1 MSQGM
6 STLDFFLLE
15 SSEYL
20 ERLDALAQSP
30 AGAFVA
36 GEEFVRY
43 ARAFRGSALMANQH
57 GLARAAQGFESAAR
71 ALREARLAWDERV
84 RAEVTRAV
92 DDCKVLMRRLREP
105 QPDDKERAEAI
116 GAHLD
121 RLSGRTSA
129 ERRVASTGALDA
141 GGRAFVAREA
151 ATIASVL
158 QRVAHALTGDPSH
171 RDLLASVA
179 PAMSALRGVAA
190 LADLPPLP
198 DLLAG
203 IESAVKETAAI
214 SGPAAPGVA
223 EVFDAAARA
232 MARAAREVVDTG
244 RPAAESEEAGTFATR
259 LLGTFAPSVL
269 PIEALFHDD
278 AGPHVVSRGTP
289 LAAPPSGGLGRTE
302 MVSLGEF
309 LLAATTELQRA
320 TSWVQ
325 RDLRLFTIASSLRP
339 MSGAAGSLVANSLGR
354 FADATR
360 DAIGRGGFG
369 TGALPG
375 LVDLIGRAA
384 EALGTAQSSDESRL
398 AGQLDDATRRLA
410 ALRDVPPHSQTA
422 TSEAPPAPALAAP
435 AAPVEVAAA
444 TAAPAAGREDGGD
457 LAASYATFER
467 LVAEHGLPLGTL
479 TDLLA
484 GGITSA
490 AATPPAAS
498 PHRPVA
504 ATRQLTSL
512 SPDVG
517 LADEPVVPIESLAP
531 SDADVMPIEAL
542 LYRGDRAFQR
552 LREIKPDLTA
562 AAGGGPDSAR
572 LTALLHEVF
581 DLVELGLGTGR

>member
-1 MSQGM
+1 MVQGM
-6 STLDFFLLE
+6 GTLDFFLLE
-15 SSEYL
+15 SGEYL

-30 AGAFVA
+30 AGAFTA

-57 GLARAAQGFESAAR
+57 GLARAAQGLESAAR

-105 QPDDKERAEAI
+105 QPDDKERAETI
-116 GAHLD
+116 GSTLD
-121 RLSGRTSA
+121 RLSGRASA
-129 ERRVASTGALDA
+129 EKRVASTGALDA

-158 QRVAHALTGDPSH
+158 QRVAQALATDPTH
-171 RDLLASVA
+171 RELLAGVA

-203 IESAVKETAAI
+203 IENAVRETGATT
-214 SGPAAPGVA
+214 GPVAHGVA
-223 EVFDAAARA
+223 DVFDAAARA

-259 LLGTFAPSVL
+259 LLEAFAPHVV
-269 PIEALFHDD
+269 PIESLFHDD
-278 AGPHVVSRGTP
+278 MGPHVVSRGTSP
-289 LAAPPSGGLGRTE
+289 PAPPSGGLGRTE

-309 LLAATTELQRA
+309 LLAATTELQRS

-325 RDLRLFTIASSLRP
+325 RDLRLLAIASSLRP
-339 MSGAAGSLVANSLGR
+339 MSGAVGSLVATSLGR

-360 DAIGRGGFG
+360 DAIGRGVG

-384 EALGTAQSSDESRL
+384 ETLGTAQSSDESRL
-398 AGQLDDATRRLA
+398 AEQLDDASRRLA
-410 ALRDVPPHSQTA
+410 SLREPPAASPA
-422 TSEAPPAPALAAP
+422 VSAEAPAPAPEIATP
-435 AAPVEVAAA
+435 AVPVEVAAA
-444 TAAPAAGREDGGD
+444 PVAAEAPAAVHGEDGG

-467 LVAEHGLPLGTL
+467 LVTEHGLPLGTL
-479 TDLLA
+479 ADLLA
-484 GGITSA
+484 GGVTA
-490 AATPPAAS
+490 AAAAAPA
-498 PHRPVA
+498 HRPVA

-517 LADEPVVPIESLAP
+517 YITDEQVVPIEALAP
-531 SDADVMPIEAL
+531 SDADVLPIEAL
-542 LYRGDRAFQR
+542 LYRGDRVFER
-552 LREIKPDLTA
+552 LRELKPDLDA
-562 AAGGGPDSAR
+562 AVAAPDRAR
-572 LTALLHEVF
+572 LTALLSEVF
-581 DLVELGLGTGR
+581 DLVELGLGAGR